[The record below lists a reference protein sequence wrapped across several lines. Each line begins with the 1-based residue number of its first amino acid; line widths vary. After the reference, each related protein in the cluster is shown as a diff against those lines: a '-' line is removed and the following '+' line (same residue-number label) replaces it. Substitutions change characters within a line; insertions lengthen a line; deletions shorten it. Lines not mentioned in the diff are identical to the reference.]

1 MGGRELC
8 TGEVRSV
15 SLRNPAKEDQMKTK
29 RNDLHQRTVNKAG
42 KRNMKSLLVLLLLK
56 HGNIKQ

>member
-1 MGGRELC
+1 MGGRELG

-15 SLRNPAKEDQMKTK
+15 SLRNPVKEDQRKTK

-42 KRNMKSLLVLLLLK
+42 KRNMKSLLV
-56 HGNIKQ
+56 